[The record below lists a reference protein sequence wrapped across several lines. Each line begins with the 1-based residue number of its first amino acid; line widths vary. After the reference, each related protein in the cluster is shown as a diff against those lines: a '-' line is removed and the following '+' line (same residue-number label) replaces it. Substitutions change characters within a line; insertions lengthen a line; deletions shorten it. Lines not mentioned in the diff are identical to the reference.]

1 MNLRTR
7 LTVTAVPFAILA
19 LTLAGCTN
27 NGTEGQPE
35 PTESSAASEQ
45 TPGITDI
52 TDAPGTGENLQG
64 ALADSTVEECKR
76 SGDEWT
82 VSGTVTNSTAASV
95 TYRIYVSLLNG
106 ANDTRALTQVD
117 VDATEPGAT
126 ADWKIS
132 IPVAEDDLSCVL
144 RVERYEG

>member
-7 LTVTAVPFAILA
+7 LTATAVPVAILA
-19 LTLAGCTN
+19 LALAGCTN
-27 NGTEGQPE
+27 NGTDAQPE
-35 PTESSAASEQ
+35 PTESSAAAEQ

-64 ALADSTVEECKR
+64 ALADSTVDECKR
-76 SGDEWT
+76 AGDEWT
-82 VSGTVTNSTAASV
+82 VSGSVTNSTAASV

-117 VDATEPGAT
+117 VEATEPGAT
-126 ADWKIS
+126 TEWS
-132 IPVAEDDLSCVL
+132 TTIPVAEDELSCVL

>member
-1 MNLRTR
+1 MKLRTR
-7 LTVTAVPFAILA
+7 LTATAVPFAILA

-27 NGTEGQPE
+27 NGTERQPD
-35 PTESSAASEQ
+35 PVESSASAEQ

-64 ALADSTVEECKR
+64 ALADSTVDECKR
-76 SGDEWT
+76 AGDEWT
-82 VSGTVTNSTAASV
+82 VSGSVTNSTDANV
-95 TYRIYVSLLNG
+95 TYRIYISLLNG

-117 VDATEPGAT
+117 VEATEPGAS
-126 ADWKIS
+126 ADWS
-132 IPVAEDDLSCVL
+132 TTIPVAEDGLSCVL

>member
-1 MNLRTR
+1 MKLRTR
-7 LTVTAVPFAILA
+7 LTATAVPFAILA

-27 NGTEGQPE
+27 DGTDVQPE
-35 PTESSAASEQ
+35 PTESSAATEQ
-45 TPGITDI
+45 TPGVTDI

-64 ALADSTVEECKR
+64 ALTDSTVNECKR
-76 SGDEWT
+76 AGDEWT
-82 VSGTVTNSTAASV
+82 VSGVVTNSTDANA

-117 VDATEPGAT
+117 VAATEPGAT
-126 ADWKIS
+126 TDWATV
-132 IPVAEDDLSCVL
+132 IPVAEDELTCVL

>member
-1 MNLRTR
+1 MKLNTR
-7 LTVTAVPFAILA
+7 FAVTAVPFAILA
-19 LTLAGCTN
+19 FTLAGCTN
-27 NGTEGQPE
+27 NGTEEQPE
-35 PTESSAASEQ
+35 PTESSAAEEQ
-45 TPGITDI
+45 TPGVTDI

-82 VSGTVTNSTAASV
+82 VKGSVTNSTDASV

-106 ANDTRALTQVD
+106 ANDTRALSQVD

-126 ADWKIS
+126 ADWNID
-132 IPVAEDDLSCVL
+132 IAVAEDDLTCVL
-144 RVERYEG
+144 RVERYES

>member
-1 MNLRTR
+1 MKLRTR
-7 LTVTAVPFAILA
+7 LTATAVPFAILA

-27 NGTEGQPE
+27 GTEEQPDA
-35 PTESSAASEQ
+35 TESSAAAEQ
-45 TPGITDI
+45 TPGVTDI

-64 ALADSTVEECKR
+64 ALADSTVDQCER
-76 SGDEWT
+76 DGDEWI
-82 VSGTVTNSTAASV
+82 VNGSVTNSTDANA

-126 ADWKIS
+126 TDWETV
-132 IPVAEDDLSCVL
+132 IPVAEDELTCVL